1 MSSTAQFTPRF
12 ARALKGKKNEPAL
25 YKAVL
30 DTVDQLMKNRRHPGL
45 RAHLVDRK
53 ARIWE
58 AYASRSIR
66 VTYELAGDHIV
77 FRNNCRHD
85 IIDSGQW

>member
-1 MSSTAQFTPRF
+1 
-12 ARALKGKKNEPAL
+12 
-25 YKAVL
+25 VL
-30 DTVDQLMKNRRHPGL
+30 DTVDQLMEDRSNPGL
-45 RAHLVDRK
+45 NAHLLDRR

-66 VTYELAGDHIV
+66 VTYELDGNHFI

-85 IIDSGQW
+85 IIDRRQW